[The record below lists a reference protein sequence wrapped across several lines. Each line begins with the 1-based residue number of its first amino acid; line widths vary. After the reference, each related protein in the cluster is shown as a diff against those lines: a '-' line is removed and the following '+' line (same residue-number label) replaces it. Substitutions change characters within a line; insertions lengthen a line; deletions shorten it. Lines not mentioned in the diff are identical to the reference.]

1 MECLEDTVL
10 YRWWKL
16 IPEKAVVAR
25 HLATFVNGLYAVV
38 VLNLTSIAFMVCK
51 LSFSLLLFFPCH
63 VLLFL
68 VCVILS
74 QISSPNLVGLDNTF
88 FVHWVLVGFLSL
100 RLLTFVANMVKIQL
114 EVAWALYTYRSN
126 LKFYSNHWFVIATW
140 QPSTKSCNNQSTN
153 YYFWLV
159 F

>member
-1 MECLEDTVL
+1 VL

-38 VLNLTSIAFMVCK
+38 FLTTII
-51 LSFSLLLFFPCH
+51 LSMSCTSL
-63 VLLFL
+63 L

-88 FVHWVLVGFLSL
+88 FVH
-100 RLLTFVANMVKIQL
+100 
-114 EVAWALYTYRSN
+114 
-126 LKFYSNHWFVIATW
+126 
-140 QPSTKSCNNQSTN
+140 
-153 YYFWLV
+153 
-159 F
+159 

>member
-1 MECLEDTVL
+1 ML
-10 YRWWKL
+10 YRWWKI

-88 FVHWVLVGFLSL
+88 FVH
-100 RLLTFVANMVKIQL
+100 
-114 EVAWALYTYRSN
+114 
-126 LKFYSNHWFVIATW
+126 
-140 QPSTKSCNNQSTN
+140 
-153 YYFWLV
+153 
-159 F
+159 